1 MNAFFCCTLGSSVPV
16 FYSLLQYEEVAEK
29 DDLMGV
35 EDTAKKD
42 ILELRGAHAGP
53 GEGRASG
60 PSLQGPAA

>member
-1 MNAFFCCTLGSSVPV
+1 
-16 FYSLLQYEEVAEK
+16 
-29 DDLMGV
+29 MGV

-60 PSLQGPAA
+60 PSPMF